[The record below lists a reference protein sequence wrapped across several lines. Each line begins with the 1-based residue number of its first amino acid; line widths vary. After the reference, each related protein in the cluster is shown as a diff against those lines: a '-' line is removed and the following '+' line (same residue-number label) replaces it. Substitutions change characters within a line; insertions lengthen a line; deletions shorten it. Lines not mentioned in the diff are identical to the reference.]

1 MVLSAAIFGIKAST
15 WQLSTKTLQ
24 EGSPVREEVSSGHAG
39 QAIERHGT
47 AFGVRR
53 THMDNQV
60 PRYVTQKRAALLLGI
75 PEEELSQISRESEL
89 GHTERAGDQKETFFT
104 YEELRRICFLSTRQ

>member
-1 MVLSAAIFGIKAST
+1 MVLSAAIFGIKASKL
-15 WQLSTKTLQ
+15 QLSTMTLQ
-24 EGSPVREEVSSGHAG
+24 EGSPVREEVSSGPAS

-47 AFGVRR
+47 AFGMRP

-75 PEEELSQISRESEL
+75 PEEE
-89 GHTERAGDQKETFFT
+89 
-104 YEELRRICFLSTRQ
+104 

>member
-75 PEEELSQISRESEL
+75 PEEELSRISRESEL

-104 YEELRRICFLSTRQ
+104 YEELRRICFLSTH